1 MAAQTSILKYLQQNN
16 LIDEEGVRK
25 ILLERSRSNKSE
37 ETLIREFNLASD
49 VDIAKAKSA
58 IFGIPFID
66 LSTISVPESVIAEI
80 PIDNLAKYRAVPF
93 ERTDTLVKIAM
104 EDPFDIQAT
113 QALQSRYPGNVR
125 MQVYIS
131 TKESISTI
139 LDRRV
144 GI

>member
-58 IFGIPFID
+58 ILVFLLLIYLLFQFPRVLLQKYQLITWQSIGLFLLKERIP
-66 LSTISVPESVIAEI
+66 
-80 PIDNLAKYRAVPF
+80 
-93 ERTDTLVKIAM
+93 
-104 EDPFDIQAT
+104 
-113 QALQSRYPGNVR
+113 
-125 MQVYIS
+125 
-131 TKESISTI
+131 
-139 LDRRV
+139 
-144 GI
+144 